1 MLSVIKLFLTSN
13 NTDIQHAMLPQLMC
27 ELYSLLNEEYTLEL
41 EKCDT
46 KPFCIRLFEKD
57 NEWCWSVTCFG
68 RKAYENIILPLTD
81 RKFSSFVLPGS
92 NDMRISITRKNV
104 FKQSVDSLIEESVL
118 GKSPYRFTLQF
129 IAPTVFKNNDR
140 FVFFPDIYLMYES
153 LLDRS
158 QLVSDKISF
167 ADKETFEELVRATS
181 ITAYDIKTS
190 RCILD
195 HERTTGFIGRVTF
208 RIDGPELMRGYAKML
223 FRLGEFTGI
232 GEGGTQGLGAIFLEK
247 EEGRHGQYTEKNN
260 S

>member
-92 NDMRISITRKNV
+92 NDMRIK
-104 FKQSVDSLIEESVL
+104 
-118 GKSPYRFTLQF
+118 
-129 IAPTVFKNNDR
+129 
-140 FVFFPDIYLMYES
+140 VFFSSLDDYGKNFLYNLLFYLRNSSDQINIARYLLSRMEPKNKKDIEKRRIYREFSEKLYRWILNDKDRKELITAIYLYAYLTRVGS
-153 LLDRS
+153 
-158 QLVSDKISF
+158 
-167 ADKETFEELVRATS
+167 KE
-181 ITAYDIKTS
+181 
-190 RCILD
+190 
-195 HERTTGFIGRVTF
+195 
-208 RIDGPELMRGYAKML
+208 
-223 FRLGEFTGI
+223 
-232 GEGGTQGLGAIFLEK
+232 
-247 EEGRHGQYTEKNN
+247 
-260 S
+260 